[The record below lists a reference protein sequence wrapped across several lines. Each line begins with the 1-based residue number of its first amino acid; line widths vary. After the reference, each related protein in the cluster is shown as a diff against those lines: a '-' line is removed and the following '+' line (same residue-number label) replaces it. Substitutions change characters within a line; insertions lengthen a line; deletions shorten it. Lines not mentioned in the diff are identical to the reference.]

1 MIMSAQYKKSLT
13 WVAGLA
19 VILGISGCGKKADEK
34 KPMEEVRTE
43 AKTMDTDE
51 LRDMAVAYKE
61 AIEAKKEDVNEL
73 LQKIKDIPI
82 TEAIGKEAE
91 ALKSDVAE
99 INKSLSALT
108 ERFRVYFDQLKSKSG
123 DISGLDI

>member
-1 MIMSAQYKKSLT
+1 MSAQYKKSLT